1 MCGPRG
7 ERIMNLGAVV
17 MVAVVFFGAWVVYRV
32 ARKAWR
38 KADVTDKLEE
48 FNTTAENADRVK
60 KVKPEKVEKNKDKVD
75 RVLDL

>member
-1 MCGPRG
+1 MY
-7 ERIMNLGAVV
+7 LSVV
-17 MVAVVFFGAWVVYRV
+17 LTIAVVFFGSWAVYRY

-48 FNTTAENADRVK
+48 FDTSAENAERVK
-60 KVKPEKVEKNKDKVD
+60 KVRPDQIEKNKDKVD